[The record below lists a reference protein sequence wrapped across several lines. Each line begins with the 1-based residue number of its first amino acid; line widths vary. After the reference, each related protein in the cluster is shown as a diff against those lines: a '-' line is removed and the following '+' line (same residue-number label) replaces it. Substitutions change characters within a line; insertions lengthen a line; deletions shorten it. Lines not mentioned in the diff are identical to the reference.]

1 MIKIL
6 TRLTLCIALFYSFN
20 SAAYNQAMC
29 ILIKQEM
36 QQHSNNKTGRSYRNA
51 ARDYNKNCNKPAVTP
66 TQPKPK
72 PHAIVN
78 DPEPQK
84 ALPEPITESVKAPIV
99 EPLKTHSETDNT
111 ASINTE
117 LQASPSQT
125 SQVTTD
131 EPVANVKS
139 SDIKSS
145 DIKST
150 DVKSTDIK
158 NPAAKSTQTNTTEIS
173 AEPIAA
179 AQKPANIKPTPVSKP
194 NTESAASLL
203 LPSLLLLL
211 IVLIGVMVLVRMRR
225 PKQSNSEVATVL
237 PTSPAVTTPAP
248 KSVVKPAVKSVVK
261 SAAKPSPSAVNTQNT
276 TTAQIA
282 AESVSMQ
289 QIDAALAKPQAST
302 SEPETVAKTTNTT
315 FSNEKPKAKTK
326 AEPNTAEFEAAA
338 KNTLERIKN
347 ASDFAEPEVRMFDP
361 DAPLPTKKQRQ
372 QQVTQQAPAA
382 INDQTPAQNAIE
394 PANISPEPI
403 IAQQPTTNIHPP
415 VNSTT
420 EQATSFNTEHEF
432 KEPEVRTFDPD
443 APLPG
448 SKAKPVIKAD
458 TNQQPE
464 PVAEPKEQNVQ
475 IDNSNPFANL
485 SLDDSWDPNS
495 SVKPKIAEKKRE
507 PKSQALIEA
516 EQRAKNMQ
524 TKE

>member
-6 TRLTLCIALFYSFN
+6 TRLTLCVALFYSFN

-51 ARDYNKNCNKPAVTP
+51 ARDYNKNCNKPVVTP

-99 EPLKTHSETDNT
+99 EPLKTHSEADNT

-139 SDIKSS
+139 SDI
-145 DIKST
+145 
-150 DVKSTDIK
+150 KSTDIK

-225 PKQSNSEVATVL
+225 SKQSNSEVATVL

-248 KSVVKPAVKSVVK
+248 KSVVKPAVK

-315 FSNEKPKAKTK
+315 FINEKPKAKTK

-372 QQVTQQAPAA
+372 QQVTQQVPAA
-382 INDQTPAQNAIE
+382 INDQTPAQNTIE

-403 IAQQPTTNIHPP
+403 IAQ
-415 VNSTT
+415 
-420 EQATSFNTEHEF
+420 QATSFNTEHEF

>member
-1 MIKIL
+1 MAN
-6 TRLTLCIALFYSFN
+6 RAL
-20 SAAYNQAMC
+20 
-29 ILIKQEM
+29 
-36 QQHSNNKTGRSYRNA
+36 
-51 ARDYNKNCNKPAVTP
+51 NCNKPVVTP

-131 EPVANVKS
+131 EPIAN
-139 SDIKSS
+139 IKSS
-145 DIKST
+145 

-158 NPAAKSTQTNTTEIS
+158 SPAAKSTPTNATEIS

-225 PKQSNSEVATVL
+225 SKQSNSEVATVL

-315 FSNEKPKAKTK
+315 FSNEKPKTKTKTK

-372 QQVTQQAPAA
+372 QQVTQQVPAA
-382 INDQTPAQNAIE
+382 INDQTPAQNTIE

>member
-6 TRLTLCIALFYSFN
+6 TRLTLCVALFYSFN

-51 ARDYNKNCNKPAVTP
+51 ARDYNKNCNKPVVTP
-66 TQPKPK
+66 TQPKP
-72 PHAIVN
+72 HTIVN
-78 DPEPQK
+78 DPEPQN
-84 ALPEPITESVKAPIV
+84 ALRELITEPVTESIPTPIV
-99 EPLKTHSETDNT
+99 EPLKTHSEANNT

-117 LQASPSQT
+117 PQANPSQT

-131 EPVANVKS
+131 EPVAN
-139 SDIKSS
+139 IKSS
-145 DIKST
+145 

-158 NPAAKSTQTNTTEIS
+158 NPAAESTQANATEVS
-173 AEPIAA
+173 ADPIAA
-179 AQKPANIKPTPVSKP
+179 AQKPASVKPAPVSKI
-194 NTESAASLL
+194 NSESAASLL

-225 PKQSNSEVATVL
+225 AKQSNSDVATVL
-237 PTSPAVTTPAP
+237 PTSPAATTSVTKQVTEQVT
-248 KSVVKPAVKSVVK
+248 KSAVKSTV
-261 SAAKPSPSAVNTQNT
+261 KPSPSAVNIQNT
-276 TTAQIA
+276 TTAQPA
-282 AESVSMQ
+282 AEPVSMQ

-302 SEPETVAKTTNTT
+302 SEPETVAKTANTT
-315 FSNEKPKAKTK
+315 FSNEKPKTK
-326 AEPNTAEFEAAA
+326 PEPNTAEFEAAA

-382 INDQTPAQNAIE
+382 INNQTPAQNTIE

-403 IAQQPTTNIHPP
+403 IAQQPTTNIHSP
-415 VNSTT
+415 VNSST
-420 EQATSFNTEHEF
+420 EQATSFNTEPEF

-458 TNQQPE
+458 TNQQPK
-464 PVAEPKEQNVQ
+464 PIAEPKAQNVQ

-495 SVKPKIAEKKRE
+495 TKKPEIAQKKRE

>member
-6 TRLTLCIALFYSFN
+6 TRLTLCVALFYSFN

-36 QQHSNNKTGRSYRNA
+36 QQHSNNKTSRSYRNA
-51 ARDYNKNCNKPAVTP
+51 ARDYNKNCNKPVATP
-66 TQPKPK
+66 TQPKPRS
-72 PHAIVN
+72 HTIVN
-78 DPEPQK
+78 DPEPQN
-84 ALPEPITESVKAPIV
+84 ALPEPITESIPTPIA
-99 EPLKTHSETDNT
+99 EPLKTHSEADNT

-117 LQASPSQT
+117 PQASPSQT

-131 EPVANVKS
+131 EPIAN
-139 SDIKSS
+139 IKSS
-145 DIKST
+145 D
-150 DVKSTDIK
+150 VKSADIK
-158 NPAAKSTQTNTTEIS
+158 NPAAESTQTNTTEIS
-173 AEPIAA
+173 AEPIAV
-179 AQKPANIKPTPVSKP
+179 AQKPASVKPAPVSKT
-194 NTESAASLL
+194 NNESATSLL

-225 PKQSNSEVATVL
+225 AKQSSSEVATVL
-237 PTSPAVTTPAP
+237 PTSPAATTPVT
-248 KSVVKPAVKSVVK
+248 KQVTKP
-261 SAAKPSPSAVNTQNT
+261 AAKPNPSTVNIQNT
-276 TTAQIA
+276 TTAQPA

-302 SEPETVAKTTNTT
+302 SEPETVVNTTNTT
-315 FSNEKPKAKTK
+315 FSNEKPKTK
-326 AEPNTAEFEAAA
+326 PEPNTAEFEAAA

-372 QQVTQQAPAA
+372 QQVTQQVPAA
-382 INDQTPAQNAIE
+382 INNQTPPNTIE

-403 IAQQPTTNIHPP
+403 IAQQPTTNIHSP
-415 VNSTT
+415 VSST

-448 SKAKPVIKAD
+448 SKAKPIIKAD
-458 TNQQPE
+458 TSQQPK
-464 PVAEPKEQNVQ
+464 PIAEPKAQNMQ

>member
-6 TRLTLCIALFYSFN
+6 TRLTLCVALFYSFN

-51 ARDYNKNCNKPAVTP
+51 ARDYNKNCNKPVVTP

-99 EPLKTHSETDNT
+99 EPLKTHSEADNT

-117 LQASPSQT
+117 LQATPSQT

-131 EPVANVKS
+131 EPIAN
-139 SDIKSS
+139 IKSS
-145 DIKST
+145 

-158 NPAAKSTQTNTTEIS
+158 NPVAESTQANATEIS

-194 NTESAASLL
+194 NTGSAASLL

-225 PKQSNSEVATVL
+225 SKQSNSEVATVL

-248 KSVVKPAVKSVVK
+248 KSVVKPAVKS
-261 SAAKPSPSAVNTQNT
+261 AAKPSPSTVNTQNT

>member
-6 TRLTLCIALFYSFN
+6 TRLTLCVALFYSFN

-51 ARDYNKNCNKPAVTP
+51 ARDYNKNCNKPVVTP

-131 EPVANVKS
+131 EPIAN
-139 SDIKSS
+139 IKSS
-145 DIKST
+145 

-158 NPAAKSTQTNTTEIS
+158 NPVAESTQANATEIS

-225 PKQSNSEVATVL
+225 SKQSNSEVATVL

-248 KSVVKPAVKSVVK
+248 KSVVKSVVK

-315 FSNEKPKAKTK
+315 FSNEKPKTKTKTK

-372 QQVTQQAPAA
+372 QQVTQQVPAA
-382 INDQTPAQNAIE
+382 INDQTPAQNTIE

>member
-6 TRLTLCIALFYSFN
+6 TRLTLCVALFYSFN

-51 ARDYNKNCNKPAVTP
+51 ARDYNKNCNKPVVTP

-139 SDIKSS
+139 SDIKS
-145 DIKST
+145 T

-158 NPAAKSTQTNTTEIS
+158 NPAAKSTPTNTTEIS

-225 PKQSNSEVATVL
+225 SKQSNSEVATVL

-248 KSVVKPAVKSVVK
+248 KSVVK

-315 FSNEKPKAKTK
+315 FSNEKPKTKTK

-361 DAPLPTKKQRQ
+361 DVPLPTKKQRQ
-372 QQVTQQAPAA
+372 QQVTQQVPAA
-382 INDQTPAQNAIE
+382 INDQTPAQNTIE

-495 SVKPKIAEKKRE
+495 TKKPEIAQKKRE
-507 PKSQALIEA
+507 PKSQALLEA

>member
-6 TRLTLCIALFYSFN
+6 TRLTLCVALFYSFN

-51 ARDYNKNCNKPAVTP
+51 ARDYNKNCNKPVVTP

-84 ALPEPITESVKAPIV
+84 ALPEPITEPVKAPIV
-99 EPLKTHSETDNT
+99 EPLKTHSEADNT

-131 EPVANVKS
+131 EPVANV
-139 SDIKSS
+139 KSS

-225 PKQSNSEVATVL
+225 SKQSNSEVATVL
-237 PTSPAVTTPAP
+237 PTSPAATTP
-248 KSVVKPAVKSVVK
+248 VTKPVTK
-261 SAAKPSPSAVNTQNT
+261 SADKPNPSAVNTQNT

-475 IDNSNPFANL
+475 IDNINPFANL

>member
-6 TRLTLCIALFYSFN
+6 TRLTLCVALFYSFN

-51 ARDYNKNCNKPAVTP
+51 ARDYNKNCNKPVVTP

-99 EPLKTHSETDNT
+99 EPLKTHSEADNT

-131 EPVANVKS
+131 EPVANV
-139 SDIKSS
+139 KSS

-194 NTESAASLL
+194 NTGSAASLL

-225 PKQSNSEVATVL
+225 SKQSNSEVATVL

-248 KSVVKPAVKSVVK
+248 KSVVKPAVK

-315 FSNEKPKAKTK
+315 FINEKPKAKTK

-372 QQVTQQAPAA
+372 QQVTQQVPAA
-382 INDQTPAQNAIE
+382 INDQTPAQNTIE

-403 IAQQPTTNIHPP
+403 IAQ
-415 VNSTT
+415 
-420 EQATSFNTEHEF
+420 QATSFNTEHEF

-475 IDNSNPFANL
+475 IDNINPFANL

>member
-6 TRLTLCIALFYSFN
+6 TRLTLCVALFYSFN

-51 ARDYNKNCNKPAVTP
+51 ARDYNKNCNKPVVTP

-99 EPLKTHSETDNT
+99 EPLKTHSEADNT

-131 EPVANVKS
+131 EPIAN
-139 SDIKSS
+139 IKSS
-145 DIKST
+145 

-158 NPAAKSTQTNTTEIS
+158 NPVAESTQANATEIS

-225 PKQSNSEVATVL
+225 SKQSNSEVATVL

-403 IAQQPTTNIHPP
+403 IAQQPTTNIHSP
-415 VNSTT
+415 VSST

-443 APLPG
+443 ASLPG

-458 TNQQPE
+458 TNQQPK
-464 PVAEPKEQNVQ
+464 PIAEPKAQNVQ

>member
-6 TRLTLCIALFYSFN
+6 TRLTLCVALFYSFN

-51 ARDYNKNCNKPAVTP
+51 ARDYNKNCNKPVVTP
-66 TQPKPK
+66 TQSKPK

-84 ALPEPITESVKAPIV
+84 ALPEPITEPVKAPIV

-117 LQASPSQT
+117 LQASPSQK

-139 SDIKSS
+139 SDI
-145 DIKST
+145 
-150 DVKSTDIK
+150 KSTDIK

-225 PKQSNSEVATVL
+225 SKQSNSEVATVL

-248 KSVVKPAVKSVVK
+248 KSVVK

-315 FSNEKPKAKTK
+315 FSNEKPKTKTK

>member
-6 TRLTLCIALFYSFN
+6 TRLTLCVALFYSFN

-51 ARDYNKNCNKPAVTP
+51 ARDYNKNCNKPVVTP

-84 ALPEPITESVKAPIV
+84 ALPEPITEPVKAPIV

-131 EPVANVKS
+131 EPVANV
-139 SDIKSS
+139 KSS

-194 NTESAASLL
+194 NTGSAASLL

-225 PKQSNSEVATVL
+225 SKQSNSEVATVL
-237 PTSPAVTTPAP
+237 PTSPAATTP
-248 KSVVKPAVKSVVK
+248 VTKPVTK
-261 SAAKPSPSAVNTQNT
+261 SADKPNPSAVNTQNT

-516 EQRAKNMQ
+516 EERAKNMQ

>member
-1 MIKIL
+1 
-6 TRLTLCIALFYSFN
+6 
-20 SAAYNQAMC
+20 
-29 ILIKQEM
+29 
-36 QQHSNNKTGRSYRNA
+36 
-51 ARDYNKNCNKPAVTP
+51 
-66 TQPKPK
+66 
-72 PHAIVN
+72 
-78 DPEPQK
+78 
-84 ALPEPITESVKAPIV
+84 
-99 EPLKTHSETDNT
+99 
-111 ASINTE
+111 
-117 LQASPSQT
+117 
-125 SQVTTD
+125 
-131 EPVANVKS
+131 
-139 SDIKSS
+139 
-145 DIKST
+145 
-150 DVKSTDIK
+150 
-158 NPAAKSTQTNTTEIS
+158 
-173 AEPIAA
+173 
-179 AQKPANIKPTPVSKP
+179 
-194 NTESAASLL
+194 
-203 LPSLLLLL
+203 
-211 IVLIGVMVLVRMRR
+211 
-225 PKQSNSEVATVL
+225 
-237 PTSPAVTTPAP
+237 
-248 KSVVKPAVKSVVK
+248 
-261 SAAKPSPSAVNTQNT
+261 
-276 TTAQIA
+276 
-282 AESVSMQ
+282 MQ

>member
-6 TRLTLCIALFYSFN
+6 TRLTLCVALFYSFN

-51 ARDYNKNCNKPAVTP
+51 ARDYNKNCNKPVVTP

-84 ALPEPITESVKAPIV
+84 ALPEPITEPVKAPIV
-99 EPLKTHSETDNT
+99 EPLKTHSEADNT

-139 SDIKSS
+139 SDI
-145 DIKST
+145 
-150 DVKSTDIK
+150 KSTDIK

-225 PKQSNSEVATVL
+225 SKQSNSEVATVL
-237 PTSPAVTTPAP
+237 PTSPAATTP
-248 KSVVKPAVKSVVK
+248 VTKPVTK
-261 SAAKPSPSAVNTQNT
+261 SADKPNPSAVNTQNT

-315 FSNEKPKAKTK
+315 FINEKPKAKTK

-448 SKAKPVIKAD
+448 SKAKPIIKAD
-458 TNQQPE
+458 TSQQPK
-464 PVAEPKEQNVQ
+464 PIAEPKAQNMQ

>member
-1 MIKIL
+1 MLLLMIQSRRRHCPSL
-6 TRLTLCIALFYSFN
+6 LLSRL
-20 SAAYNQAMC
+20 
-29 ILIKQEM
+29 K
-36 QQHSNNKTGRSYRNA
+36 R
-51 ARDYNKNCNKPAVTP
+51 
-66 TQPKPK
+66 
-72 PHAIVN
+72 
-78 DPEPQK
+78 
-84 ALPEPITESVKAPIV
+84 PIV

-131 EPVANVKS
+131 EPIAN
-139 SDIKSS
+139 IKSS
-145 DIKST
+145 

-158 NPAAKSTQTNTTEIS
+158 SPAAKSTPTNATEIS

-225 PKQSNSEVATVL
+225 SKQSNSEVATVL

-315 FSNEKPKAKTK
+315 FSNEKPKTKTKTK

-372 QQVTQQAPAA
+372 QQVTQQVPAA
-382 INDQTPAQNAIE
+382 INDQTPAQNTIE